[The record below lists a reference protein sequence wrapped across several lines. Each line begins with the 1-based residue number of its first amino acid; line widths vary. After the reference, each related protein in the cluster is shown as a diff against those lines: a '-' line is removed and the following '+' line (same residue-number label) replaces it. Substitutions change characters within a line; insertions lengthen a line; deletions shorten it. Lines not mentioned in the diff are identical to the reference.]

1 MADGLEGRS
10 DHYLELAVRLRTLAL
25 EARFPSARR
34 TLMQLAKRFDR
45 RVERYAAETA
55 IPDEHTRFDCAM

>member
-1 MADGLEGRS
+1 MSDGLEGRS

-34 TLMQLAKRFDR
+34 ALMQMAKRFDR
-45 RVERYAAETA
+45 RVERYDAETT
-55 IPDEHTRFDCAM
+55 IPE